1 MNFKRKLLSIL
12 IFFIIIIPLN
22 AFAYTKLIPG
32 GENIGITIKADGI
45 LVVGFY
51 DVNGKNIAYNQG
63 VRLGDKIVSIN
74 DEKITTIKELSE
86 KINAKTDSININ
98 LGIIRDNM
106 LKNVKLKLT
115 KEENGIYKTGMYVK
129 DSLTGIGTITFIT
142 PDQKYGALGH
152 EVVESATNQ
161 KLEVKE
167 GEIYASDIT
176 SIKRSIRGETGEKN
190 AKIYFNKIKG
200 NIEKNLE
207 TGIFGTYNEK
217 VNEDELLPIGDLSEV
232 KAGEAEII
240 TVVNNNQK
248 ERFKIEIIS
257 IDKESDTKNFAIKL
271 TDENLVKKTGGIVKG
286 MSGSPIIQN
295 GKIIGAV
302 THAVVDNPTKGYG
315 ISIVKMLESME

>member
-12 IFFIIIIPLN
+12 IFFIIIPLN

-98 LGIIRDNM
+98 LGIIRNNM

-217 VNEDELLPIGDLSEV
+217 IKEDELLPIGDLSEV
-232 KAGEAEII
+232 KVGEAEII